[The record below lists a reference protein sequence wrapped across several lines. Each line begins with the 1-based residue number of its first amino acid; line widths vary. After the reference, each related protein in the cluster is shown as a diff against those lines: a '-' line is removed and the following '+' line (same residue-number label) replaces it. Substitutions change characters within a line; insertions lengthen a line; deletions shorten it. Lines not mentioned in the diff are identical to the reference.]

1 MKVLA
6 SPSEQLGVGNVNT
19 ALREGWGLGPVA
31 EAAVPRVSGAV
42 CLGGWLWGLK
52 VL

>member
-19 ALREGWGLGPVA
+19 ALRELREQENTLCGLY
-31 EAAVPRVSGAV
+31 
-42 CLGGWLWGLK
+42 
-52 VL
+52 